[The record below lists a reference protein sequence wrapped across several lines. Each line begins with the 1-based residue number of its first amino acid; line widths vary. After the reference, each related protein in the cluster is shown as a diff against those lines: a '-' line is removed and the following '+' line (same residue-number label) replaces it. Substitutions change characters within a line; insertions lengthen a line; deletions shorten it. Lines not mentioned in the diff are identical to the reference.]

1 VAAAQDGEQNQC
13 ADDGNNDRA
22 KTTEAVGEEGEHPL
36 TSSGDTPSVCIW
48 NGGWR
53 RGRTSAQLPE
63 VRVSILLYDA
73 LDFSTDRDDGGGQ
86 TRESLSRI
94 ASPSAAVARLDP
106 AWTVTHVAL
115 CDYRIAGCV
124 RLRQSR
130 RLRAGHAYKI
140 RAHWISLSRA
150 RWRPPVVDRH
160 GQRKVR

>member
-1 VAAAQDGEQNQC
+1 MAAAQEGKQNQR

-22 KTTEAVGEEGEHPL
+22 KTTEAVREESEHRL
-36 TSSGDTPSVCIW
+36 ISSGDAPLFALSS
-48 NGGWR
+48 GGWR

-94 ASPSAAVARLDP
+94 ASPSAAVARLDS
-106 AWTVTHVAL
+106 ARTETHVAL
-115 CDYRIAGCV
+115 CDYPVAGCV
-124 RLRQSR
+124 RPRQSR
-130 RLRAGHAYKI
+130 RLRARCAYKI

-150 RWRPPVVDRH
+150 R
-160 GQRKVR
+160 